1 MSNIKKFICDNMNEM
16 SKEERENVYN
26 ILSLKVKQE
35 YINMN
40 PDGVRIDLD
49 NVDKFVLNEI
59 YEYMKEQIEKY
70 KNANKI

>member
-1 MSNIKKFICDNMNEM
+1 MSNIKKYICDNINEL

-35 YINMN
+35 YINLN
-40 PDGVRIDLD
+40 ADGVRIDLD

-59 YEYMKEQIEKY
+59 YEYIKDQIDKY
-70 KNANKI
+70 KNANNI

>member
-1 MSNIKKFICDNMNEM
+1 
-16 SKEERENVYN
+16 
-26 ILSLKVKQE
+26 
-35 YINMN
+35 MN